1 MLFCANTLRERP
13 FLPGGRGR
21 RQRREKKCRRT
32 EKKKKNKKAAQYQIN
47 FMDTKR
53 RGGERKP
60 EKGETGGR
68 EGERYGGNRGCIP
81 GEMLKSTLLCDG
93 DIYTMMRA
101 SYWKKRSLPVYRTGK
116 PAGEF

>member
-32 EKKKKNKKAAQYQIN
+32 EKKEKNKKAAQYQIN

-68 EGERYGGNRGCIP
+68 EGEKKRRKPGVQTGGNVKIHFVVR
-81 GEMLKSTLLCDG
+81 
-93 DIYTMMRA
+93 
-101 SYWKKRSLPVYRTGK
+101 W
-116 PAGEF
+116 